1 MCMSSLAEE
10 LLAKIPEQRERWLAE
25 IKTSQ
30 AAVALHFDA
39 ERNVLMERAHR
50 VRGVS
55 HEEAAGRLFNPGHSI
70 EVAWFLLHLCRLVP
84 NDDLQAIALRA
95 LEGSLERGW
104 DREHGGLYYMID
116 ILGKPLLDATVTA
129 EHKLWWPITE
139 ALYACTLAL
148 EVSGG
153 DAKWL
158 RWLRTVHAYAYEK
171 LCDADGGGEWYGYLR
186 PDGTPFSAC
195 KGGNYKGFFHVPRA
209 LLYAL
214 RSAERQGVGVEL

>member
-1 MCMSSLAEE
+1 M
-10 LLAKIPEQRERWLAE
+10 
-25 IKTSQ
+25 
-30 AAVALHFDA
+30 
-39 ERNVLMERAHR
+39 
-50 VRGVS
+50 
-55 HEEAAGRLFNPGHSI
+55 
-70 EVAWFLLHLCRLVP
+70 
-84 NDDLQAIALRA
+84 
-95 LEGSLERGW
+95 
-104 DREHGGLYYMID
+104 
-116 ILGKPLLDATVTA
+116 
-129 EHKLWWPITE
+129 TE

-153 DAKWL
+153 DERWL